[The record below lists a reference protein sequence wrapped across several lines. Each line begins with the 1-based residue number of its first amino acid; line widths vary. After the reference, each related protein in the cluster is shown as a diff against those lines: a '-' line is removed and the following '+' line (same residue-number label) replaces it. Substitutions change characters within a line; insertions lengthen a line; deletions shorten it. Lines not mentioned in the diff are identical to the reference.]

1 MHKRIFLANAH
12 FITEALA
19 CLLPFCLSIFVEF
32 CRNVL
37 IVKLWDFVLPFFQ
50 EVTHMSDKS
59 TITEDSLELS
69 KMFHEIKN
77 PLTLINSSLQLIET
91 DHPEVKDFRF
101 WNQTMKDIRNLR
113 LLIDEL
119 SSFQKG
125 NLLNITKINLFDF
138 TEDLLESTESYL
150 VETGTPLT
158 LECPIDDLD
167 FYADSVKLRQAIVNL
182 LKNAAESSK
191 EGSPI
196 ILSITPAEKSFLH
209 ISVSDNGCGMTEEE
223 IAKAFEP
230 FHTTKASGTGL
241 GLPIVK
247 KIVEAHKGTLSV
259 HSCKGKGTTITIRLP
274 LS

>member
-1 MHKRIFLANAH
+1 
-12 FITEALA
+12 
-19 CLLPFCLSIFVEF
+19 
-32 CRNVL
+32 
-37 IVKLWDFVLPFFQ
+37 
-50 EVTHMSDKS
+50 MSDKPA
-59 TITEDSLELS
+59 ITEDSLELS

-91 DHPEVKDFRF
+91 DHPEVRDFQF
-101 WNQTMKDIRNLR
+101 WNQTMKDIKNLR

-150 VETGTPLT
+150 LETGTPLT

-167 FYADSVKLRQAIVNL
+167 FYADSVKLRQAIINL

-196 ILSITPAEKSFLH
+196 VLSITLAEKSCLF
-209 ISVSDNGCGMTEEE
+209 ISVSDKGCGMSEEE
-223 IAKAFEP
+223 IAHVFEP

-247 KIVEAHKGTLSV
+247 RIVEAHNGTLSV

>member
-1 MHKRIFLANAH
+1 
-12 FITEALA
+12 
-19 CLLPFCLSIFVEF
+19 
-32 CRNVL
+32 
-37 IVKLWDFVLPFFQ
+37 
-50 EVTHMSDKS
+50 MSDNP

-77 PLTLINSSLQLIET
+77 PLTLINSSLQLIEA

-125 NLLNITKINLFDF
+125 NQLNITKINLFDF

-150 VETGTPLT
+150 LETGTPLT
-158 LECPIDDLD
+158 LECPNDDLD

-182 LKNAAESSK
+182 LKNAAESSG

-196 ILSITPAEKSFLH
+196 VLRITAADTSCLH
-209 ISVSDNGCGMTEEE
+209 ISVSDNGCGMSEEE
-223 IAKAFEP
+223 ITHAFEP
-230 FHTTKASGTGL
+230 FHTTKATGTGL

-247 KIVEAHKGTLSV
+247 KIVEAHHGTLTV
-259 HSCKGKGTTITIRLP
+259 HSCKGEGTTITILLP
-274 LS
+274 LA